1 MRRALVL
8 FALLPVSMP
17 ILAEDISR
25 DELRA
30 VAEAAFNA
38 ASYCHNSQAVY
49 QGAVLAAKN
58 GVQEG
63 KILEASGLSGDKKG
77 VALISLAV
85 SDSAAGRADP
95 KRYYDSCMNSVRTD
109 VNTLIDAA
117 VDH

>member
-1 MRRALVL
+1 MRKALVL
-8 FALLPVSMP
+8 LALFAVSMP

-25 DELRA
+25 DELKAA
-30 VAEAAFNA
+30 VDAAFNA

-77 VALISLAV
+77 VELISLAV
-85 SDSAAGRADP
+85 SDSATGRADP
-95 KRYYDSCMNSVRTD
+95 KRYYESCMTSVRTD
-109 VNTLIDAA
+109 VNKLIDGV